1 MVRTDNNNK
10 SSVVGGFLMH
20 LKHAR
25 GQLNLH
31 HDKIEELLYGVGFG
45 ENYKLNQI
53 MCLVSELLLF
63 ND

>member
-31 HDKIEELLYGVGFG
+31 HDKIEELLYGVGFWRKLQIKP
-45 ENYKLNQI
+45 NY
-53 MCLVSELLLF
+53 VF
-63 ND
+63 G